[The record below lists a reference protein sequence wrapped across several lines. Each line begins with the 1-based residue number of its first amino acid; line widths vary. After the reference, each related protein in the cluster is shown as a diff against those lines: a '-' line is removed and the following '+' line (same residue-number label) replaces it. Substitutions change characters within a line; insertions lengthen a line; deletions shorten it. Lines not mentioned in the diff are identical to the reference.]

1 MTDDARERRASL
13 ARAHAALDAVD
24 AKIRAFGGTTT
35 PSRYLGECH
44 RAHDGACFG
53 YASCARTRMILEYE
67 EDVGERTVRE
77 DFDRLAEAYAEAV
90 CDAFGEVG
98 GRMEENAKFR
108 RAVAALGE

>member
-1 MTDDARERRASL
+1 MTDDARERRVSL

-53 YASCARTRMILEYE
+53 YASCARTRMILE
-67 EDVGERTVRE
+67 
-77 DFDRLAEAYAEAV
+77 LS
-90 CDAFGEVG
+90 
-98 GRMEENAKFR
+98 
-108 RAVAALGE
+108 LIHI